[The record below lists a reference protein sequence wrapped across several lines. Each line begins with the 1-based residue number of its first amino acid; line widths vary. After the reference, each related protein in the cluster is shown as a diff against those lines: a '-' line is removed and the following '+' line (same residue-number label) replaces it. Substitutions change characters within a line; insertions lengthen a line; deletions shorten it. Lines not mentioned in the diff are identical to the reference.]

1 MIEKHIQKLNIN
13 PFLVGLIF
21 QSFYNGYGREV
32 CALNLHYIISPLI
45 MYKDTCSLFSSIT
58 KNASLGK
65 IIEEN
70 PIPLIE
76 LQTRIWKMRELTHL
90 ALINLHNQ
98 KKIELLKDVVVLE
111 TIFYEQ
117 NNSEFKIYLR
127 SAHYLGILFKSF
139 EAVDIY
145 KIFKV
150 IP

>member
-13 PFLVGLIF
+13 PFLTGLIL
-21 QSFYNGYGREV
+21 QSFYNGYGRET
-32 CALNLHYIISPLI
+32 CALSLHYIITPLI
-45 MYKDTCSLFSSIT
+45 MYMDTRSLFGSIT

-65 IIEEN
+65 IVDEN

-98 KKIELLKDVVVLE
+98 KKIKLIQDVVILE
-111 TIFYEQ
+111 TILYEQ
-117 NNSEFKIYLR
+117 NNSEYKSYLR
-127 SAHYLGILFKSF
+127 SAHYLGILFNDF
-139 EAVDIY
+139 DAVDIY